1 MEGQIM
7 DEKIIMF
14 MLAQLIST
22 VAIIVTNKTDINWV
36 KRTQEQHH
44 ERITKLETK

>member
-1 MEGQIM
+1 M

-22 VAIIVTNKTDINWV
+22 VAIIIANKTDISWV
-36 KRTQEQHH
+36 KQTLEQHH
-44 ERITKLETK
+44 ERITKLEEK